1 MEDPQHISRDR
12 VVEVIKD
19 LMLNDIV
26 HIDMLS
32 KRLEKVP
39 EERESMRRR
48 IRYSEEVVFTLMKVA
63 EELGV
68 YEDVNRKIKIPRHPK
83 RDYFGE
89 DHPTYKVDTN
99 MSPG

>member
-1 MEDPQHISRDR
+1 MEAPQQISRER

-26 HIDMLS
+26 QIDRLS
-32 KRLEKVP
+32 KRLEEEP

-63 EELGV
+63 NELGV
-68 YEDVNRKIKIPRHPK
+68 YEDVNGKITIPHRLK
-83 RDYFGE
+83 RAFFGE
-89 DHPTYKVDTN
+89 DHPNVQ
-99 MSPG
+99 G

>member
-26 HIDMLS
+26 HIDMLN
-32 KRLEKVP
+32 KRLEEEP

-63 EELGV
+63 NELGV
-68 YEDVNRKIKIPRHPK
+68 YEDVNGKIKIPRRLK
-83 RDYFGE
+83 RDFFGE
-89 DHPTYKVDTN
+89 DHPNVQ
-99 MSPG
+99 G

>member
-1 MEDPQHISRDR
+1 MQDPQHISRDR

-32 KRLEKVP
+32 KRLEKEP

-63 EELGV
+63 NELGV
-68 YEDVNRKIKIPRHPK
+68 YEDVNKKIKIHRHLK

-89 DHPTYKVDTN
+89 NHPNVQ
-99 MSPG
+99 G